1 MTNKLTKKDIN
12 KVYVR
17 NLFGYQWG
25 WNYEKMQGLGYA
37 WVMMPA
43 LKRLYSE
50 DPVAMKKA
58 LKTHLGFMNTTP
70 AMSHLIVGADMALEE
85 EVGIEDETAITGLK
99 TGLMVRL
106 LVLVIPFLSRF
117 IVRLFFRLQLTW
129 RKGARLLG
137 Y

>member
-1 MTNKLTKKDIN
+1 
-12 KVYVR
+12 
-17 NLFGYQWG
+17 
-25 WNYEKMQGLGYA
+25 MQGLGYA

-70 AMSHLIVGADMALEE
+70 MSHLIVGADMALEE
-85 EVGIEDETAITGLK
+85 EVGIEDEMAITGLK
-99 TGLMVRL
+99 TGLMG
-106 LVLVIPFLSRF
+106 PFVGVGDTIF
-117 IVRLFFRLQLTW
+117 IAIYRAIVFRLHYMAQ
-129 RKGARLLG
+129 GARLLG

>member
-1 MTNKLTKKDIN
+1 
-12 KVYVR
+12 
-17 NLFGYQWG
+17 
-25 WNYEKMQGLGYA
+25 MQGLGYA

-99 TGLMVRL
+99 TGLMG
-106 LVLVIPFLSRF
+106 PFAGVGDTILSRF

-129 RKGARLLG
+129 RKGPGCWVTDPVNCRSSGPMGSL
-137 Y
+137 

>member
-1 MTNKLTKKDIN
+1 
-12 KVYVR
+12 
-17 NLFGYQWG
+17 
-25 WNYEKMQGLGYA
+25 MQGLGYA

-99 TGLMVRL
+99 TGLMG
-106 LVLVIPFLSRF
+106 PFAGVSDTILSRF
-117 IVRLFFRLQLTW
+117 IVRLFSIAAYMAQ
-129 RKGARLLG
+129 GARLLG

>member
-85 EVGIEDETAITGLK
+85 DTAAQWNKGYMHKSSALSSLK
-99 TGLMVRL
+99 NKLPSNGRTSTMQMK
-106 LVLVIPFLSRF
+106 PSSR
-117 IVRLFFRLQLTW
+117 
-129 RKGARLLG
+129 
-137 Y
+137 YNE

>member
-1 MTNKLTKKDIN
+1 
-12 KVYVR
+12 
-17 NLFGYQWG
+17 
-25 WNYEKMQGLGYA
+25 MQGLGYA

-99 TGLMVRL
+99 TGLMG
-106 LVLVIPFLSRF
+106 PFAGVGDTIF
-117 IVRLFFRLQLTW
+117 IAIYRAIVFRLQLTW
-129 RKGARLLG
+129 RRPGCWVTDPVNCRSSGPMGSL
-137 Y
+137 